1 MVVGGTNMEVNFL
14 ETLILFIGVYLL
26 FAVNKLDGR
35 VKNMNYNLEQ
45 ISKKVDVPEKPINNE
60 LRELLDEGNDVEAVK
75 KVRET
80 MGLSLVEAK
89 QYVDALKLESK

>member
-1 MVVGGTNMEVNFL
+1 MEVNFL

>member
-1 MVVGGTNMEVNFL
+1 MEVYFL